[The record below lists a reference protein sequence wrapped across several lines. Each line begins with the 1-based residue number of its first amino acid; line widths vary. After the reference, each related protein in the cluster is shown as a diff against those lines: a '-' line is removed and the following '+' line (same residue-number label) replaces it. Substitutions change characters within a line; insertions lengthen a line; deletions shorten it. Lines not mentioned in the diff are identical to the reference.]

1 MHIIHRQ
8 NLAILVQ
15 FWMFYDGHKIV
26 NELMFHRFF
35 SSRVIRLHLFV
46 PTPLCSYTP
55 MFLHIHPYVPTPLC
69 SYTPMFRQPMFL
81 HSYVPTTYVP
91 TPLCSYTPM
100 FLHPMFLHHC
110 VPTPLCSYAPMFLR
124 PYIPSPPPLYSDT
137 FY

>member
-1 MHIIHRQ
+1 MQ
-8 NLAILVQ
+8 ELSSYVQLFELFVPNLC
-15 FWMFYDGHKIV
+15 DD
-26 NELMFHRFF
+26 
-35 SSRVIRLHLFV
+35 RLHLFV

-69 SYTPMFRQPMFL
+69 SYTPMLRQPMFL
-81 HSYVPTTYVP
+81 HPYVPTTYVP

-124 PYIPSPPPLYSDT
+124 PYIPFPPIFRHFLLDQHWVSGT
-137 FY
+137 N